1 MSVYYMLNTKFLNRF
16 RNQSTSY
23 ILLRNSG
30 ASRASATDGKR
41 LQLKSSCARFRCT
54 ENHIKL

>member
-41 LQLKSSCARFRCT
+41 LQLKSSCACFRCAK
-54 ENHIKL
+54 I